1 MVNLSKRDVA
11 IRVIGLFLALV
22 LSVSGIVAEDAV
34 ETQAKPANEQAQET
48 DDLAEILAGHSY
60 HGEVFNE
67 GPRQKAY
74 LMGGTGHVDFPVTTN
89 NEEAQKFIDQGLG
102 QLYGFWNFEA
112 ERSFRQAASLDP
124 DCAMAYWGAAMAN
137 LGNQERSKGFITEA
151 NKRKEHAS
159 KREVMYIDAIK
170 AYITADKDKK
180 EKRNNAYT
188 KSLENLILEFPDD
201 REAKALLALH
211 LYKSKNSSTS
221 YFAVDSLL
229 QDVFD
234 AEPMHSAHHFRIHLW
249 DHRHPEKAIPSA
261 ALCGQTSPSIAHMW
275 HMPGHIFSRLKR
287 YHDAAWQQEASA
299 RVDHAH
305 MMRDRVMPD
314 QIENFAHNN
323 EWFIRNLIHVGRVHD
338 AVDLAKNMTELPRH
352 PSYNSFAK
360 KGSSNYGRQ
369 RLFQVLRTYELWDDI
384 IALAQ
389 TPYLEPTDDEDE
401 QIQRLL
407 HLGMAYFQTRDSI
420 QGQAQ
425 IAAVQSRL
433 DTKLQEQ
440 KDAVHAAEEKAKT
453 IDVEEQATKAPDD
466 EKAKPEESDEK
477 SDTEDAVTKARNK
490 FTSEIKDL
498 KSTLNALKGYEAV
511 SQGEYQNGYK
521 LLKKA
526 DDVDPL
532 YLAKVQWLSSDKD
545 EKDKAEKSIRDEV
558 ESNVNE
564 VHPLAILV
572 DILWQSGKKDEAREV
587 FEKLRSL
594 STSIDLDVPVFTR
607 LTPIAEELGYAAD
620 WRVAATP
627 AADIGKRPPLDSLG
641 PFRWRPSPSHDWEL
655 KDADGKLRS
664 SAEFKGKS
672 HIVIFYL
679 GSGCLHCAKQLQAF
693 APKVSNFEAA
703 GFSMVA
709 ISTDGQKGLKVSID
723 NYNKKGMPIP
733 LVANP
738 ELDVFKA
745 FRVFDD
751 FEDQPLHGTFIIN
764 GDGMVLWQDISYEP
778 FMDAEFVLKEATRLL
793 ANTTD
798 GETKET
804 ITTADKPAAT
814 FHASG
819 HTTDT
824 LKTVQQRLVENSA
837 VLIDVREQEEWDA
850 GHLETAVLV
859 PLSKLKNEAANQGF
873 VEQLAQTLA
882 QGKIIYCHCRSG
894 ARVLAASPILQK
906 MGYDVR
912 PLKAGYAEL
921 LRAGFP

>member
-1 MVNLSKRDVA
+1 MRDLTTVG
-11 IRVIGLFLALV
+11 IGVFVALV
-22 LSVSGIVAEDAV
+22 LSVSSIVAEEPV
-34 ETQAKPANEQAQET
+34 EAQAKPATDQSEAK

-74 LMGGTGHVDFPVTTN
+74 LMGGTGHVDFPVTTK

-112 ERSFRQAASLDP
+112 ERSFRQAAALDP

-137 LGNQERSKGFITEA
+137 LGNQERAQGFITEA
-151 NKRKEHAS
+151 DKRKEQAS
-159 KREVMYIDAIK
+159 KREVMYIEAIK
-170 AYITADKDKK
+170 AYVTADEDKK

-188 KSLENLILEFPDD
+188 KALENLILEFPDD

-352 PSYNSFAK
+352 PRYNSFEK
-360 KGSSNYGRQ
+360 KGSSKYGRQ

-384 IALAQ
+384 IALSQ
-389 TPYLEPTDDEDE
+389 TPYLEPTDVDEE
-401 QIQRLL
+401 QIQRLR
-407 HLGMAYFQTRDSI
+407 HLGMAYFLTGDVI
-420 QGQAQ
+420 QGRAQ

-433 DTKLQEQ
+433 DAKLQEQ

-453 IDVEEQATKAPDD
+453 KDVEEQAPKAADD
-466 EKAKPEESDEK
+466 EKAKPEESDK
-477 SDTEDAVTKARNK
+477 KPDNDDAVAKAREK
-490 FTSEIKDL
+490 FTSQIKEL

-511 SQGEYQNGYK
+511 SQGEYQNAYK
-521 LLKKA
+521 LLKEA

-532 YLAKVQWLSSDKD
+532 YLAKVQWQSGDKD
-545 EKDKAEKSIRDEV
+545 EQDKAEKSIREEV
-558 ESNVNE
+558 KSNENE
-564 VHPLAILV
+564 VHPLAIL
-572 DILWQSGKKDEAREV
+572 IETLWQSGKKKEAGEV
-587 FEKLRSL
+587 FEELRSL
-594 STSIDLDVPVFTR
+594 SSAIDLDVPVFAR
-607 LTPIAEELGYAAD
+607 LTPIAEELGFPTD

-627 AADIGKRPPLDSLG
+627 AMDIGKRPPLDSLG
-641 PFRWRPSPSHDWEL
+641 PFRWRPSPSQEWEL
-655 KDADGKLRS
+655 KDAEGTIRS
-664 SAEFKGKS
+664 SAEFKGKP

-693 APKVSNFEAA
+693 APKVSDFESA
-703 GFSMVA
+703 GLSMVA
-709 ISTDGQKGLKVSID
+709 ISTDDQKGLKVSID
-723 NYNKKGMPIP
+723 NYDKKGMPIP
-733 LVANP
+733 LVSNAD
-738 ELDVFKA
+738 LDVFKA
-745 FRVFDD
+745 YRVYDD
-751 FEDQPLHGTFIIN
+751 FENQPLHGTFIID
-764 GDGMVLWQDISYEP
+764 GDGLVLWQDISYEP

-793 ANTTD
+793 ANTWD
-798 GETKET
+798 EEQE
-804 ITTADKPAAT
+804 KPHAGKQAAT
-814 FHASG
+814 FHPSG
-819 HTTDT
+819 HTTDS
-824 LKTVQQRLVENSA
+824 LKTVHERLTDKSA
-837 VLIDVREQEEWDA
+837 VLVDVREQREWDA

-859 PLSKLKNEAANQGF
+859 PLSELKREATNQKYA
-873 VEQLAQTLA
+873 EQLAQTLP
-882 QGKIIYCHCRSG
+882 QGKIIYCHCQSG
-894 ARVLAASPILQK
+894 ARVLAASPLFK
-906 MGYDVR
+906 ERGYDVR

-921 LRAGFP
+921 LEAGIP